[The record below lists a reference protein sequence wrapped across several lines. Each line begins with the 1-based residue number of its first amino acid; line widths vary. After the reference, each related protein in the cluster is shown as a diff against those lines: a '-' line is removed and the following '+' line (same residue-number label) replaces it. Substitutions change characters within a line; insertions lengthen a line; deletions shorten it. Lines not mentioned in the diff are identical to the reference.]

1 MAKFKKLAMLGT
13 AALMTVSMA
22 LMATSC
28 AGGHVCTYGEDW
40 SKDDTYHW
48 YGCTSETCTADK
60 LVGKEEHNWDNGVV
74 TPATEDA
81 EGETLYTCVVCGQ
94 TKSEA
99 IAKIV
104 YDQPASG
111 EGTSSAP
118 YVISGG
124 SYKSVVTKEMVD
136 SWQYAFY
143 TYTATADG
151 AVTVSYQDENASV
164 SVSLNEE
171 SISTNVGDTVIPVAE
186 NDVIKIMVST
196 SWSYEWPEGQEA
208 YNVYFALSYDDEVPA
223 PNGTSY
229 NPYVVTAEDFQA
241 EWDPEYIEELT
252 VDYDVEV
259 SDAVYYQYTVTGDDT
274 VGLWVSS
281 SSLLTGV
288 SDTEWRLQ
296 LTGGV
301 DESWQP
307 NKAYMKAVKGDV
319 ITLSVQATES
329 AVKKAELS
337 FAIQETNEA
346 YEDGTYA
353 NPWVISAE
361 GESYTD
367 LEFSQSKWGCDPI
380 YFTYTATA
388 DGTLSVSG
396 VEAMNY
402 DYEDVTSITVVAGET
417 YMIQINYDYS
427 SEVMTISPAF
437 TFTAA

>member
-60 LVGKEEHNWDNGVV
+60 PVGKEEHNWDNGVV
-74 TPATEDA
+74 TPATEEV

-104 YDQPASG
+104 YDQPVSG
-111 EGTSSAP
+111 EGTTDTP

-124 SYKSVVTKEMVD
+124 SYKQVVTKEMVD
-136 SWQYAFY
+136 SWQYTFY
-143 TYTATADG
+143 SYTATADG
-151 AVTVSYQDENASV
+151 AVTISYQDENASV
-164 SVSLNEE
+164 SASLNGE
-171 SISTNVGDTVIPVAE
+171 SLSNKIGNTVVPVRTG
-186 NDVIKIMVST
+186 DVITVMVST

-208 YNVYFALSYDDEVPA
+208 YNVYFALAYDDEVPA
-223 PNGTSY
+223 ANGTSY

-241 EWDPEYIEELT
+241 DWDPEYIQELT
-252 VDYDVEV
+252 VEFDAEV
-259 SDAVYYQYTVTGDDT
+259 NEVIYYQYTVTGDDT
-274 VGLWVSS
+274 IGLWISS
-281 SSLLTGV
+281 SSAITAV
-288 SDTEWRLQ
+288 SDTNWTLN
-296 LTGGV
+296 LTGGDSIDGV
-301 DESWQP
+301 

-319 ITLSVQATES
+319 ITLTVQSAEY

-337 FAIQETNEA
+337 FAIQETNET
-346 YEDGTYA
+346 YEDGSEA

-367 LEFSQSKWGCDPI
+367 LEFPQGMWGPGSIC
-380 YFTYTATA
+380 FTYTATEN
-388 DGTLSVSG
+388 GTLSVSG
-396 VEAMNY
+396 VAVMNY
-402 DYEDVTSITVVAGET
+402 NWNDVTSIEVVAGET
-417 YMIQINYDYS
+417 YMLKINYNWETEETS
-427 SEVMTISPAF
+427 VSPVF